1 MARGKKYSKEE
12 WEAALS
18 LRKMGK
24 RWPEISNILGRGEN
38 GRCAEIFK
46 KYNNYEEYDA
56 AVSKRIG
63 KRKTEQL
70 QFLPPKLPKAPKKIQ
85 VKGGGVDELTAYKL
99 RMATNQAVAVRN
111 FILELQDAGFKIKL
125 G

>member
-12 WEAALS
+12 WDAALS

-24 RWPEISNILGRGEN
+24 KWPEISLILGRGEN

-46 KYNNYEEYDA
+46 KYKSYEEYDA
-56 AVSKRIG
+56 AVSKRAG

-70 QFLPPKLPKAPKKIQ
+70 QFLPPELPKKPKKIE
-85 VKGGGVDELTAYKL
+85 VKAAPSEDELVAYKL
-99 RMATNQAVAVRN
+99 RLARRQAIAVSHFLR
-111 FILELQDAGFKIKL
+111 ELKDAGFRVK
-125 G
+125 

>member
-12 WEAALS
+12 WEAAMS

-24 RWPEISNILGRGEN
+24 KWPEISSILGRGEN

-46 KYNNYEEYDA
+46 KYSNYEEYSA
-56 AVSKRIG
+56 AVSKRMG

-70 QFLPPKLPKAPKKIQ
+70 QFLPPELPKAPKKIH
-85 VKGGGVDELTAYKL
+85 VKSEPSQDELTAYKL
-99 RMATNQAVAVRN
+99 RLARRQAIAVN
-111 FILELQDAGFKIKL
+111 HFISELRDAGFRF
-125 G
+125 